1 MGHGESAVGAK
12 GTGIKGTSI
21 SRLTAIVSDGME
33 VGGWVVP
40 GNCST
45 RANVDECRG
54 IIRGE
59 CPNSNMQSRWGGYRE
74 RTHQKDGNHQEDKPS
89 SFQLLREVSLFSP
102 RSLVRYAML
111 CH

>member
-45 RANVDECRG
+45 CANVDECRG

-74 RTHQKDGNHQEDKPS
+74 GQT
-89 SFQLLREVSLFSP
+89 LLFSVAERGEFVLASVP
-102 RSLVRYAML
+102 
-111 CH
+111 C